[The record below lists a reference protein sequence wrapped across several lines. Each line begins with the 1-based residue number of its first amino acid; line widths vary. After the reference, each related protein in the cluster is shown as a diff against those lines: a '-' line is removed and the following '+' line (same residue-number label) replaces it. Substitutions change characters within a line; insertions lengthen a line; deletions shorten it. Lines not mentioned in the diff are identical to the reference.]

1 MRLFNIILYSTQWVN
16 FNSFFMSEDKTIN
29 EDAVK
34 SEKKRNTILTILS
47 FVFIIG
53 GGLWILSL
61 FFDFHR
67 YETTNNAQVES
78 YINSVTARASGHV
91 VSIRFDSHQ
100 FVHKGDTLVVLDD
113 EEYRIK
119 VKQNEADL
127 AAAEGNLHSLE
138 QSIVTATSKEAAS
151 KDKLSGDKAD
161 LDKAQ
166 KDYERFRNMYA
177 DSAVTRNQYDQV
189 VSKLQSTKSYLNAGE
204 KELMASESSTKQSIT
219 NLEAAR
225 ATVDRKKADL
235 EDAQLQLSYTRIIAM
250 ADGYVGERTISVG
263 ELIGANQVVATLV
276 LSNKVWVTANF
287 KETQIGKIKVGQEVT
302 ITIDAL
308 NDKEF
313 KGKVVGFSPATGA
326 KFSMVEPD
334 NSTGNFVKITQR
346 IPVKIDFEAS
356 AKELGDVKPGMSV
369 TVEIKK

>member
-1 MRLFNIILYSTQWVN
+1 
-16 FNSFFMSEDKTIN
+16 MSEDNTTN
-29 EDAVK
+29 EAAVK

-47 FVFIIG
+47 FIFIIG
-53 GGLWILSL
+53 GGIWILSL

-78 YINSVTARASGHV
+78 YINSVTARATGHV
-91 VSIRFDSHQ
+91 ASIHFDSHQ
-100 FVHKGDTLVVLDD
+100 FVHKGDTLVILDD

-119 VKQNEADL
+119 VKQAEADL
-127 AAAEGNLHSLE
+127 AVAEGNLHSLE

-204 KELMASESSTKQSIT
+204 KELLASQSSTKQSYT

-225 ATVDRKKADL
+225 ATVERKKADL
-235 EDAQLQLSYTRIIAM
+235 ENAQLQLSYTRIIAM
-250 ADGYVGERTISVG
+250 TDGFVGERTISVG
-263 ELIGANQVVATLV
+263 ELINVNQVVATLV
-276 LSNKVWVTANF
+276 LSKKVWVTANF
-287 KETQIGKIKVGQEVT
+287 KETQIGKIKLGQEVT

-308 NDKEF
+308 DDKEF

-346 IPVKIDFEAS
+346 IPVKIDFDAS
-356 AKELGDVKPGMSV
+356 AKELEDVKPGMNV

>member
-16 FNSFFMSEDKTIN
+16 FNFYFMSEDKTIN
-29 EDAVK
+29 EEAVK

-78 YINSVTARASGHV
+78 YINSVTARATGHV
-91 VSIRFDSHQ
+91 ASIHFDSHQ
-100 FVHKGDTLVVLDD
+100 LVHKGDTLVILDD
-113 EEYRIK
+113 VEYRIK
-119 VKQNEADL
+119 VKQAEADL
-127 AAAEGNLHSLE
+127 AVAEGNLHSLE
-138 QSIVTATSKEAAS
+138 QSIITATSKEAAS

-166 KDYERFRNMYA
+166 KDYERFKNMYA

-204 KELMASESSTKQSIT
+204 EELLASASATKQSYT

-225 ATVDRKKADL
+225 ATVDRKRADL
-235 EDAQLQLSYTRIIAM
+235 ENALLQLSYTRIIAL
-250 ADGYVGERTISVG
+250 ADGYAGERTISVG

-276 LSNKVWVTANF
+276 LNQKVWVTANF
-287 KETQIGKIKVGQEVT
+287 KETQIEKIKLGQEVT

-308 NDKEF
+308 NNKEF
-313 KGKVVGFSPATGA
+313 KGKVVGFSAATGA

-356 AKELGDVKPGMSV
+356 EKELEAVKPGMNA